1 MLRYEASIV
10 RAEVHHID
18 LENAEMFFS
27 ANQQIRITKE
37 LVMPPIYAHPEN
49 QINPFNPGSF
59 SATAQT
65 HSYSADIPGTNHP
78 SSSAIVA
85 P

>member
-27 ANQQIRITKE
+27 ANQRIRMTKE

-49 QINPFNPGSF
+49 QINPFNPGSPLLTF
-59 SATAQT
+59 LFFQARRVLFQLLSL
-65 HSYSADIPGTNHP
+65 SL
-78 SSSAIVA
+78 
-85 P
+85 